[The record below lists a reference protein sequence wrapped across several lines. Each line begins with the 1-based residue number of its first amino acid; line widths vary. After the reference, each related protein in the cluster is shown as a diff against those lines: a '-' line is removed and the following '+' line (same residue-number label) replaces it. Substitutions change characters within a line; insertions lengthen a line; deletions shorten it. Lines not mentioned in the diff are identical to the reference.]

1 MNEQKS
7 LITQPVEPEYEHL
20 VNNIST
26 LWQEGYNELIKPHN
40 KRRRIKV

>member
-26 LWQEGYNELIKPHN
+26 LWQEG
-40 KRRRIKV
+40 